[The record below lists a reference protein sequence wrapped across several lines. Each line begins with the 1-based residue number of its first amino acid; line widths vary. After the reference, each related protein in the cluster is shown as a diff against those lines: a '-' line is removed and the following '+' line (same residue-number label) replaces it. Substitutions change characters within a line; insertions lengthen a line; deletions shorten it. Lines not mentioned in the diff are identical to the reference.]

1 MPKNKKEYNQTS
13 ISMGQDTGNPAKG
26 ETQNDSMGMQ
36 SAKLNPE
43 NFKGLWQITRRNK
56 IRRTMD

>member
-1 MPKNKKEYNQTS
+1 
-13 ISMGQDTGNPAKG
+13 MGQDTGNPAKG

-43 NFKGLWQITRRNK
+43 NFKGL
-56 IRRTMD
+56 